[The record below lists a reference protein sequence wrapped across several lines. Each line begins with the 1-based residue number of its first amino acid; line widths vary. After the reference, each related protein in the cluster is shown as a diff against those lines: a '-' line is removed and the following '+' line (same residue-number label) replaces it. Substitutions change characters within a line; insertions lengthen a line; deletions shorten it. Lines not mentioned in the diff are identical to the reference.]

1 MDENEENV
9 IKEAVGGY
17 ANISAYCLIYIADDC
32 LQEEQKIKQAIPEEI
47 QSSNVIDIER
57 HHYSTLIPH
66 ALVDEIEA
74 DNIIFHEEIEE
85 YKFNSYSKSIIDS
98 YKSRLDKITKAT
110 ENKDPKAVPGYLN
123 SFACFLKNQKGLED
137 LLKWYIVDTSLFD
150 SQKKVKLRELKS
162 TPKLL
167 KLLEDRLSSLPK
179 PHGFK
184 HLTLTSLEEEKL
196 NSNFKSFQ
204 QEHLV
209 IVYSRSFILAC
220 LEEKWRDACYAV
232 RMVLDVSSFHNL
244 SKSNVAKVEK
254 DPKSY
259 FIKLVSNVT
268 RIVSLKL
275 ALSFEQLIKNNEF
288 DKVISRSK
296 TL

>member
-1 MDENEENV
+1 M
-9 IKEAVGGY
+9 
-17 ANISAYCLIYIADDC
+17 IYLADDC
-32 LQEEQKIKQAIPEEI
+32 VQEEQKIKHAIPEEI
-47 QSSNVIDIER
+47 QSSNVIDVER
-57 HHYSTLIPH
+57 HHYSNLLPH
-66 ALVDEIEA
+66 SLADEIEA

-98 YKSRLDKITKAT
+98 YKSRLDKVTKAT
-110 ENKDPKAVPGYLN
+110 DNKDPKAVPGYLN
-123 SFACFLKNQKGLED
+123 SFACYLKNQKSLED

-150 SQKKVKLRELKS
+150 SQKKVKLRELRS

-196 NSNFKSFQ
+196 NTNFKTFQ

-232 RMVLDVSSFHNL
+232 RMVVDVSSSDNL
-244 SKSNVAKVEK
+244 NNNHTTKVEK

-259 FIKLVSNVT
+259 FLKLVSNVT

-275 ALSFEQLIKNNEF
+275 ALTFEQLIKNNEF
-288 DKVISRSK
+288 DKVIPQPRI
-296 TL
+296 LY